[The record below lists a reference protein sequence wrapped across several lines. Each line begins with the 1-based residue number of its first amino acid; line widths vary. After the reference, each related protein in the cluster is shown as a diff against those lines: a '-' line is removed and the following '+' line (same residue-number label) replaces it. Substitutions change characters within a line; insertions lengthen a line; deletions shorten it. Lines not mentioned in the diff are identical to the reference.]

1 MILLM
6 VKNDNI
12 INNNILFCVP
22 FICWA
27 QEYIFDI
34 CLLIFQRIT

>member
-12 INNNILFCVP
+12 INNNLFCVP